1 MRRISRTG
9 TGRPGD
15 DETQHCAEA
24 SFAIVTQI
32 YVSGRSMATYSTEE
46 LARKVLAIYARDPAS
61 QDGHVLNQEDL
72 LRQWPKGFTHVELA
86 TALDY
91 ACHQGWL
98 EQTGNG
104 LTLTRS
110 GSIEAKS

>member
-1 MRRISRTG
+1 
-9 TGRPGD
+9 
-15 DETQHCAEA
+15 
-24 SFAIVTQI
+24 
-32 YVSGRSMATYSTEE
+32 MATYSTEE
-46 LARKVLAIYARDPAS
+46 LARKVLAIFAKDPSS

-91 ACHQGWL
+91 ACRQGWL
-98 EQTGNG
+98 EQTGNS
-104 LTLTRS
+104 LKLTRS